1 MECAKQQH
9 EVYKGTPQMRCIN
22 PESVNHKQLVVLEQC
37 AGCPVRVLMQQKL
50 SKPAAQEPKLYLPVL
65 NQQAGFPPCPF
76 RYAGREGLM
85 CSITNLP
92 VNEEICGRC
101 DADVRENE
109 ATFGEKVDN
118 WFGALRRWA
127 AHGCPTRTKEERA
140 ELFETHCQG
149 CDRYD
154 PKKGI
159 CKNCGCNVNATGAP
173 IVNKLAMATEH
184 CPLGRF

>member
-1 MECAKQQH
+1 MDCAKQQR
-9 EVYKGTPQMRCIN
+9 ENFKGTPQLRCMN
-22 PESVNHKQLVVLEQC
+22 PESVHHKDLVVLEQC
-37 AGCPVRVLMQQKL
+37 AGCPVRVLREQKL
-50 SKPAAQEPKLYLPVL
+50 CKPVTQEPKLYLPVL
-65 NQQAGFPPCPF
+65 TQQEGYPPCPF

-118 WFGALRRWA
+118 YFGALRRWA
-127 AHGCPTRTKEERA
+127 ANGCPTRTMDERA
-140 ELFETHCQG
+140 EIFNTHCKG
-149 CDRYD
+149 CDRFD
-154 PKKGI
+154 PVAHA
-159 CKNCGCNVNATGAP
+159 CKNCGCKVSAGGTP
-173 IVNKLAMATEH
+173 LTNKLAMATEH